1 MIGHLGNNSSH
12 TSVQQMNR
20 WHGIKSKLFGT
31 SLQFAAAG
39 ALGNNS
45 SSVGRLRKMPNQQ
58 MIQQRIMYLTRHSS
72 EELSRALSYHVSST

>member
-1 MIGHLGNNSSH
+1 
-12 TSVQQMNR
+12 MNR

-45 SSVGRLRKMPNQQ
+45 SSVGRLRKMPNQ
-58 MIQQRIMYLTRHSS
+58 
-72 EELSRALSYHVSST
+72 